1 MTEMTELSQSTATP
15 IAQQPDQSQPKD
27 SQPGMLVLFLINLVL
42 AAIWVS
48 FIKVN
53 PAIDYALGVLIGIF
67 VLGIIYRDYF
77 RRCIGLLAF
86 IPYVLWQILRSNL
99 SMAWTVVQPEKELN
113 KRLHPTIVAIP
124 LTVSTDLEITL
135 LATIITL
142 TPGTLSMDL
151 GTDESGQPLLYVHS
165 LLAEKPEEFRD
176 EILTN
181 FEQPI
186 LKITRAG
193 TS

>member
-1 MTEMTELSQSTATP
+1 MTESSQNPADQ
-15 IAQQPDQSQPKD
+15 IAQQQTDQQTD
-27 SQPGMLVLFLINLVL
+27 SQPGMLVLFLINLIL
-42 AAIWVS
+42 AAIWAS

-77 RRCIGLLAF
+77 RRCIGLLIF
-86 IPYVLWQILRSNL
+86 VPYVLWQILRSNL

-113 KRLHPTIVAIP
+113 KRLHPAIVAIP

-151 GTDESGQPLLYVHS
+151 GTNEAGQQVLYVHS
-165 LLAEKPEEFRD
+165 LLAEEPDDFRD

-193 TS
+193 AA

>member
-1 MTEMTELSQSTATP
+1 MTESPQSSAP
-15 IAQQPDQSQPKD
+15 QIAQQQDD
-27 SQPGMLVLFLINLVL
+27 SQPGMLVLFLINLGL
-42 AAIWVS
+42 ASIWAS

-53 PAIDYALGVLIGIF
+53 PSIDFALGTLVGIA
-67 VLGIIYRDYF
+67 VLGILYRDYF
-77 RRCIGLLAF
+77 RRCVGLLIF
-86 IPYVLWQILRSNL
+86 VPYVLWQILRSNL
-99 SMAWTVVQPEKELN
+99 SMAWTIIQPERGLN
-113 KRLHPTIVAIP
+113 KRLNPAIVTIP

-151 GTDESGQPLLYVHS
+151 GINDAGKQVLYVHS
-165 LLAEKPEEFRD
+165 LLAEDPEEFRD

-186 LKITRAG
+186 LKLTRA
-193 TS
+193 SAS